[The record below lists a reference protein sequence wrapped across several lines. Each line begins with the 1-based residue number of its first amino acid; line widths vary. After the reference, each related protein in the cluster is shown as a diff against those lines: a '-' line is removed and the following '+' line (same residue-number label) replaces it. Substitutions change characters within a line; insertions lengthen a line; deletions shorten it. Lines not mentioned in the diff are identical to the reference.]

1 MPARAARENGFAV
14 PDPAAAKPELAA
26 FGTRAG
32 RAVTARSSK
41 TSASGL
47 ADERIFTHRDDLMAI
62 GWALVKD
69 RGPNTEEDQQTW
81 VDFIAATGRSV
92 AQYNKTYATA
102 VIQAA
107 QSNPESDKSGSHN

>member
-41 TSASGL
+41 TSGL

-62 GWALVKD
+62 RWAL
-69 RGPNTEEDQQTW
+69 
-81 VDFIAATGRSV
+81 
-92 AQYNKTYATA
+92 
-102 VIQAA
+102 
-107 QSNPESDKSGSHN
+107 